1 MYDASIQSDVD
12 KGRAI
17 QLRIS
22 IIRHALG
29 KCNATPAAC
38 VRELCNMRGL
48 PGRLA
53 RDPITELSDRDKAI
67 LVEAVKQAEIQS
79 I

>member
-1 MYDASIQSDVD
+1 MYDAAISSDVD

-29 KCNATPAAC
+29 KCDATPAAC

-48 PGRLA
+48 PGRFA

-67 LVEAVKQAEIQS
+67 LAEAVQQAEIQS
-79 I
+79 V